1 MCLGCLSLKSFEKP
15 LSAEEEKEIL
25 ERLYNGDNKARDILV
40 EKNMRLV
47 AHMTKKYSTPDRDV
61 RDLISVGTVGLIKA
75 INSFKPDKGIRF
87 ATYAAKCIDNELLMM
102 LRSEKKKSREVSI
115 YEPIGTDKEGNEI
128 SIIEIVSDEEK
139 DIVEDCI
146 FDERIACLYK
156 KMGRVLNKREMT
168 VISERYG
175 LFGNDEKTQCELAKE
190 LGISRSYVSRIEKK
204 ALEKLKMEDK
214 LWEEN
219 TIGKLSADMPLEL
232 QTFELPP
239 LSVFLDAVTE
249 NATVKRAQSE
259 VEQVKN
265 EYRLQKRDWWNY
277 FKLNGNYSY
286 GKYNVLS
293 NASDEYTPMYQTTMS
308 NAQHSFSVGASVG
321 ISFGDLINRQLKLKK
336 YKYDIE
342 QLQYTQEE
350 VMEERRLRVLEA
362 YNAVTE
368 QMSTIKAKAE
378 TAALYNAQTKIL
390 ENDFIQ
396 GKIEISTL
404 SIERARRTGAVT
416 SYEQARVTLHNSVIL
431 LEMLTNIKI
440 IKEK

>member
-1 MCLGCLSLKSFEKP
+1 M
-15 LSAEEEKEIL
+15 SAKEEEECII
-25 ERLYNGDNKARDILV
+25 RYQAGDKSARQLLI
-40 EKNMRLV
+40 EKNLRLV
-47 AHMTKKYSTPDRDV
+47 AYIVKKYNTSDRELD
-61 RDLISVGTVGLIKA
+61 DLLSIGTIGLIKGVD
-75 INSFKPDKGIRF
+75 SFDGSKKIRL
-87 ATYAAKCIDNELLMM
+87 ATYCARCIENEILMYI
-102 LRSEKKKSREVSI
+102 RTEKKSSKNVYLYDSI
-115 YEPIGTDKEGNEI
+115 GSDKEGNEI

>member
-1 MCLGCLSLKSFEKP
+1 MKSFEKP

-25 ERLYNGDNKARDILV
+25 ECLYNGDNKARDILV

-204 ALEKLKMEDK
+204 ALEKLKK
-214 LWEEN
+214 
-219 TIGKLSADMPLEL
+219 
-232 QTFELPP
+232 
-239 LSVFLDAVTE
+239 
-249 NATVKRAQSE
+249 
-259 VEQVKN
+259 
-265 EYRLQKRDWWNY
+265 
-277 FKLNGNYSY
+277 
-286 GKYNVLS
+286 
-293 NASDEYTPMYQTTMS
+293 
-308 NAQHSFSVGASVG
+308 
-321 ISFGDLINRQLKLKK
+321 
-336 YKYDIE
+336 
-342 QLQYTQEE
+342 
-350 VMEERRLRVLEA
+350 
-362 YNAVTE
+362 
-368 QMSTIKAKAE
+368 
-378 TAALYNAQTKIL
+378 
-390 ENDFIQ
+390 
-396 GKIEISTL
+396 
-404 SIERARRTGAVT
+404 
-416 SYEQARVTLHNSVIL
+416 L
-431 LEMLTNIKI
+431 LEDNHL
-440 IKEK
+440 